1 MEKGKLK
8 RELAQVQTMADSG
21 NNPNKSVSEILR
33 TVPIENA
40 FYFYKGE
47 GIPSGLKATNLR
59 EFLYDVETADP
70 DSIHFHSKR
79 HDFENWV
86 RMLGDPTLAKQLQ
99 TISTQDLT
107 ASELKSKL
115 VRIVRMRVGKL
126 RKLAHEA

>member
-1 MEKGKLK
+1 M
-8 RELAQVQTMADSG
+8 TDSVT
-21 NNPNKSVSEILR
+21 NPNKSVSEILR

-47 GIPSGLKATNLR
+47 GTPSGLKASNLR
-59 EFLYDVETADP
+59 EFLSDIETADP
-70 DSIHFHSKR
+70 GSIYFHSKR

-107 ASELKSKL
+107 ADELKSKI

-126 RKLAHEA
+126 RKLALES